1 MKYSQVKQG
10 RIFVIRLEDG
20 DVVHEG
26 IEKFATHHAITA
38 AALIILG
45 SADEGSTLVVGPREG
60 RTLPIE
66 PMTHILQ
73 NVHEVAGEGT
83 IFPDDEG
90 KPVLHMHMA
99 CGRWTETNTGCVR
112 QGVRVWHVMEI
123 ILFELLDSTGL
134 RLLEPASGFK
144 LLNP

>member
-1 MKYSQVKQG
+1 MKYSQAKQG

-20 DVVHEG
+20 DVVHET
-26 IEKFATHHAITA
+26 IEMSATHHAISA

-73 NVHEVAGEGT
+73 NVHEVAGVGT

-99 CGRWTETNTGCVR
+99 CGRRTETNTGCVR
-112 QGVRVWHVMEI
+112 RGVRVWHVMEI
-123 ILFELLDSTGL
+123 ILIELLDSTGL
-134 RLLEPASGFK
+134 RLLEPHRD
-144 LLNP
+144 LNS

>member
-1 MKYSQVKQG
+1 MKYSQAKQG

-20 DVVHEG
+20 DVVHEA
-26 IEKFATHHAITA
+26 IEIFAAQQSISA
-38 AALIILG
+38 AALIVLG
-45 SADEGSTLVVGPREG
+45 CADEGSTLVVGPGEG

-66 PMTHILQ
+66 PMTHALQ
-73 NVHEVAGEGT
+73 NVHEVAGTGT

-99 CGRWTETNTGCVR
+99 CGRRAGTTTGCVR

-123 ILFELLDSTGL
+123 ILFELLDCTGL

>member
-1 MKYSQVKQG
+1 MKYSQARQG
-10 RIFVIRLEDG
+10 RMFVIRLEDG
-20 DVVHEG
+20 DVVHEV
-26 IEKFATHHAITA
+26 IENFAMQHSISVAV
-38 AALIILG
+38 LMVLG
-45 SADEGSTLVVGPREG
+45 CADEGSTLVVGPREG

-66 PMTHILQ
+66 PMMHVLQ
-73 NVHEVAGEGT
+73 NVHEVAGVGT

-99 CGRWTETNTGCVR
+99 CGRRTETITGCVR
-112 QGVRVWHVMEI
+112 RGVKVWHVMEV
-123 ILFELLDSTGL
+123 ILLEILDSTGL

>member
-1 MKYSQVKQG
+1 MKYSQAKQG
-10 RIFVIRLEDG
+10 RMFVIRLEDG
-20 DVVHEG
+20 EVVHEV
-26 IEKFATHHAITA
+26 IENFVMQQSISA

-73 NVHEVAGEGT
+73 NVHEVAGVGT
-83 IFPDDEG
+83 VFPDDER

-99 CGRWTETNTGCVR
+99 CGRRAETTTGCVR
-112 QGVRVWHVMEI
+112 RGVRVWHVMEC
-123 ILFELLDSTGL
+123 ILFEILDSTGV

>member
-1 MKYSQVKQG
+1 MKYSQAKQG

-20 DVVHEG
+20 DVVHEV
-26 IEKFATHHAITA
+26 IENFARQQSISV
-38 AALIILG
+38 AALIVLG

-66 PMTHILQ
+66 PMTHILE
-73 NVHEVAGEGT
+73 NVHEVAGMGT
-83 IFPDDEG
+83 VFPDDEG

-99 CGRWTETNTGCVR
+99 CGRRAETKTGCVR
-112 QGVRVWHVMEI
+112 RGVRVWHVMEI
-123 ILFELLDSTGL
+123 ILFELLESTGV
-134 RLLEPASGFK
+134 RLMEPTLGFK

>member
-1 MKYSQVKQG
+1 MKYSQAKQG

-20 DVVHEG
+20 DIVHAV
-26 IEKFATHHAITA
+26 IENFATQQSISA
-38 AALIILG
+38 AALIVLG

-60 RTLPIE
+60 RVLPIE

-73 NVHEVAGEGT
+73 NIHEVAGVGT
-83 IFPDDEG
+83 VFPDDEG
-90 KPVLHMHMA
+90 KPILHMHIA
-99 CGRWTETNTGCVR
+99 CGRRAETTTGCVR
-112 QGVRVWHVMEI
+112 RGVRVWHVMEI
-123 ILFELLDSTGL
+123 VLFELVDSTGL